1 MSDDSRARRESRRR
15 LSPIWIVPIVALLIG
30 AWMVWHN
37 IASRGPQITIEM
49 ETAEGIEAGKTLIK
63 TRNVEVGKVES
74 VRLSD
79 NLDKTIVTAR
89 MSKDSERMLNEDT
102 RLWVVK
108 PRIGREGISGLN
120 TVLSGAYIQLQ
131 PGDSREEADHFVAL
145 EQPPVTTQDAKG
157 LRIDLTSNDGSVLSE
172 GDPVT
177 YEGFVVGR
185 VESSEFRP
193 SEKEMHYTLYIDS
206 PYNELVTS
214 TTRFWSTS
222 GVSLRLDSQGLQVDV
237 GSLESVLSGGVA
249 FGIPEDLPRGR
260 PVVENTSFTLYSDQE
275 EAREGSFHQ
284 AIDYVIMVDDTVR
297 GLSRGAPVEFRGV
310 RLGTVVSVPYRLTHQ
325 RVRTLSSFEIPVLIR
340 IEPERLE
347 GQVDDEGV
355 KQWEKRLERLFKRG
369 LRATLKSG
377 NLLTGALFVDLD
389 FYDNPPP
396 YKTDTFD
403 DIEVMPSVSGGL
415 AQMEAKLNALLDKLN
430 GLDIEP
436 VLGNLNKT
444 LSASESLVKR
454 LDKTAG
460 HVDALLGSDEV
471 QKLPSDIST
480 SLDNL
485 NRTLDGLTP
494 ESSAYRKLE
503 GDLERLDRVLKKAEP
518 LLDTLEKNPSS
529 LIFDKPTTRDPIPRA
544 Q

>member
-37 IASRGPQITIEM
+37 YASRGPLITIEM

-89 MSKDSERMLNEDT
+89 MSKDSERMLNADS

-131 PGDSREEADHFVAL
+131 PGDSRDEEDHFVAL

-157 LRIDLTSNDGSVLSE
+157 LRIDLTSNDGSVLSD

-206 PYNELVTS
+206 PYHELVTS

-284 AIDYVIMVDDTVR
+284 AIH
-297 GLSRGAPVEFRGV
+297 G
-310 RLGTVVSVPYRLTHQ
+310 
-325 RVRTLSSFEIPVLIR
+325 
-340 IEPERLE
+340 
-347 GQVDDEGV
+347 
-355 KQWEKRLERLFKRG
+355 W
-369 LRATLKSG
+369 
-377 NLLTGALFVDLD
+377 
-389 FYDNPPP
+389 
-396 YKTDTFD
+396 
-403 DIEVMPSVSGGL
+403 
-415 AQMEAKLNALLDKLN
+415 
-430 GLDIEP
+430 
-436 VLGNLNKT
+436 
-444 LSASESLVKR
+444 
-454 LDKTAG
+454 
-460 HVDALLGSDEV
+460 
-471 QKLPSDIST
+471 
-480 SLDNL
+480 
-485 NRTLDGLTP
+485 
-494 ESSAYRKLE
+494 
-503 GDLERLDRVLKKAEP
+503 
-518 LLDTLEKNPSS
+518 
-529 LIFDKPTTRDPIPRA
+529 
-544 Q
+544 

>member
-157 LRIDLTSNDGSVLSE
+157 LRIDLTSNDGSVLSD

-460 HVDALLGSDEV
+460 HVDSLLGSDEV

>member
-157 LRIDLTSNDGSVLSE
+157 LRIDLTSNDGSVLSD

-480 SLDNL
+480 SIDNL

>member
-157 LRIDLTSNDGSVLSE
+157 LRIDLTSNDGSVLSD

>member
-15 LSPIWIVPIVALLIG
+15 LSPIWIVPIVALMIG

-37 IASRGPQITIEM
+37 ISSRGPLITIEM

-74 VRLSD
+74 VRLSKS
-79 NLDKTIVTAR
+79 LDKTIVTAR
-89 MSKDSERMLNEDT
+89 MSKDSERMLNKES

-131 PGDSREEADHFVAL
+131 PGGSREEADNFVAL

-157 LRIDLTSNDGSVLSE
+157 LRIDLTSNDGSVLSD

-177 YEGFVVGR
+177 YEGVVVGR
-185 VESSEFRP
+185 VESSDFRP

-249 FGIPEDLPRGR
+249 FGVPEDLARGR

-310 RLGTVVSVPYRLTHQ
+310 RLGTVVSVPYRLNHQ
-325 RVRTLSSFEIPVLIR
+325 RIRTLTSFEIPVLIR
-340 IEPERLE
+340 IEPERIDS
-347 GQVDDEGV
+347 QVDDEGV
-355 KQWEKRLERLFKRG
+355 EQWKKRLERLFKRG
-369 LRATLKSG
+369 MRATLKSG

-396 YKTDTFD
+396 YKADTFD

-436 VLGNLNKT
+436 VLTNLNKT
-444 LSASESLVKR
+444 LSASEGLVKR
-454 LDKTAG
+454 LDKTAE
-460 HVDALLGSDEV
+460 HVDKLLGSDAI
-471 QKLPSDIST
+471 QKLPDDIST
-480 SLDNL
+480 SIDNL

-494 ESSAYRKLE
+494 DSSAYRKLE
-503 GDLERLDRVLKKAEP
+503 GDLDRLDSVLKKAEP

>member
-37 IASRGPQITIEM
+37 YASRGPLITIEM

-89 MSKDSERMLNEDT
+89 MSKDSERMLNANS

-131 PGDSREEADHFVAL
+131 PGDSRDEEDHFVAL

-157 LRIDLTSNDGSVLSE
+157 LRIDLTSNDGSVLSD

-471 QKLPSDIST
+471 QKLPGHIST
-480 SLDNL
+480 SIDNL

-494 ESSAYRKLE
+494 DSSAYRKLE

>member
-157 LRIDLTSNDGSVLSE
+157 LRIDLTSNDGSVLSD

-436 VLGNLNKT
+436 VLGSLNKT

>member
-157 LRIDLTSNDGSVLSE
+157 LRIDLTSNDGSVLSD

-260 PVVENTSFTLYSDQE
+260 PVVENTSFTLYSDQK

-460 HVDALLGSDEV
+460 HVDSLLGSDEV

>member
-131 PGDSREEADHFVAL
+131 PGDSREEAHHFVAL

-157 LRIDLTSNDGSVLSE
+157 LRIDLTSNDGSVLSD

-460 HVDALLGSDEV
+460 HVDSLLGSDEV

>member
-37 IASRGPQITIEM
+37 YASRGPLITIEM

-89 MSKDSERMLNEDT
+89 MSKDSERMLNADS

-131 PGDSREEADHFVAL
+131 PGDSRDEEDHFVAL

-157 LRIDLTSNDGSVLSE
+157 LRIDLTSNDGSVLSD

-185 VESSEFRP
+185 VESSEFSP

-369 LRATLKSG
+369 MRATLKSG

-396 YKTDTFD
+396 YKADTFD

-430 GLDIEP
+430 ALDVEP
-436 VLGNLNKT
+436 VLSNLNKT

-471 QKLPSDIST
+471 QKLPGDIST
-480 SLDNL
+480 SINNL

-494 ESSAYRKLE
+494 DSSAYRKLE

>member
-37 IASRGPQITIEM
+37 YASRGPLITIEM

-89 MSKDSERMLNEDT
+89 MSRDSERMLNADS

-131 PGDSREEADHFVAL
+131 PGDSRDEEDHFVAL

-157 LRIDLTSNDGSVLSE
+157 LRIDLTSNDGSVLSD

-185 VESSEFRP
+185 VESSEFSP

-369 LRATLKSG
+369 MRATLKSG

-396 YKTDTFD
+396 YKADTFD
-403 DIEVMPSVSGGL
+403 DIDVMPSVSGGL

-430 GLDIEP
+430 ALDVEP
-436 VLGNLNKT
+436 VLSNLNKT

-471 QKLPSDIST
+471 QKLPGDIST
-480 SLDNL
+480 SIDNL

-494 ESSAYRKLE
+494 DSSAYRKLE

>member
-157 LRIDLTSNDGSVLSE
+157 LRIDLTSNDGSVLSD

-396 YKTDTFD
+396 YKTDAFD

>member
-37 IASRGPQITIEM
+37 YASRGPLITIEM

-89 MSKDSERMLNEDT
+89 MSKDSERMLNANS

-131 PGDSREEADHFVAL
+131 PGDSRDEEDHFVAL

-157 LRIDLTSNDGSVLSE
+157 LRIDLTSNDGSVLSD

-471 QKLPSDIST
+471 QKLPGDIST
-480 SLDNL
+480 SIDNL

-494 ESSAYRKLE
+494 DSSAYRKLE

>member
-63 TRNVEVGKVES
+63 TRNVEVGKVET

-157 LRIDLTSNDGSVLSE
+157 LRIDLTSNDGSVLSD

>member
-37 IASRGPQITIEM
+37 YASRGPLITIEM

-89 MSKDSERMLNEDT
+89 MSKDSERMLNANS

-131 PGDSREEADHFVAL
+131 PGDSRDEEDHFVAL

-157 LRIDLTSNDGSVLSE
+157 LRIDLTSNDGSVLSD

-471 QKLPSDIST
+471 QKLPGDIST
-480 SLDNL
+480 SIDNL

>member
-30 AWMVWHN
+30 AWMVWHS

-157 LRIDLTSNDGSVLSE
+157 LRIDLTSNDGSVLSD

>member
-37 IASRGPQITIEM
+37 YASRGPLITIEM

-89 MSKDSERMLNEDT
+89 MSKDSERMLNADS

-131 PGDSREEADHFVAL
+131 PGDSRDEEDHFVAL

-157 LRIDLTSNDGSVLSE
+157 LRIDLTSNDGSVLSD

-206 PYNELVTS
+206 PYHELVTS

-355 KQWEKRLERLFKRG
+355 AQWKKRLERLFKRG
-369 LRATLKSG
+369 MRATLKSG

-389 FYDNPPP
+389 FYDSPPP
-396 YKTDTFD
+396 YKADTFD

-430 GLDIEP
+430 ALDVEP
-436 VLGNLNKT
+436 VLSNLNKT

-460 HVDALLGSDEV
+460 HVDSLLGSEAV
-471 QKLPSDIST
+471 QKLPGDIST
-480 SLDNL
+480 SIDNL

-494 ESSAYRKLE
+494 DSSAYRKLE